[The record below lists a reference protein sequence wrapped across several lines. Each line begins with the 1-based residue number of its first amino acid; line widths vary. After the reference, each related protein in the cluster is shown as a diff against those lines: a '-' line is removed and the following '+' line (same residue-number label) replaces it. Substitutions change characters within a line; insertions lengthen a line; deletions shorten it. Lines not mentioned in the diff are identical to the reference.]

1 MDMLAWAE
9 LIALVV
15 ALLLLTPLVW
25 LFLRRRWLARQ
36 GNMFECSLRFNT
48 PTPGTGWVLGV
59 ARYSEENLE
68 WFRVFSLSFQPRMRF
83 NRPRTRALEERSPT
97 SAESVLLFDGQHIVS
112 LSVVEGER
120 DLPDQPLP
128 RKAARPGEWELAMSE
143 GALTGLR
150 SWLEAAPPG
159 EH

>member
-1 MDMLAWAE
+1 MDALAWAE
-9 LIALVV
+9 IAALVV
-15 ALLLLTPLVW
+15 VLVGVTPLVW

-36 GNMFECSLRFNT
+36 GSMFECSLRLKAT
-48 PTPGTGWVLGV
+48 TSGAGWVLGV
-59 ARYSEENLE
+59 ARYSEEDLE
-68 WFRVFSLSFQPRMRF
+68 WFRVFSLSFQPRLRF
-83 NRPRTRALEERSPT
+83 NRPRTRALDDRLPNPI
-97 SAESVLLFDGQHIVS
+97 ESVLLFDGQRVVA

-128 RKAARPGEWELAMSE
+128 ERAANPGEWELAMSQD
-143 GALTGLR
+143 ALTGLR

>member
-1 MDMLAWAE
+1 MDVLAWAE
-9 LIALVV
+9 LAALVV
-15 ALLLLTPLVW
+15 VLVGVAPLVG
-25 LFLRRRWLARQ
+25 LFLRRRWLARL
-36 GNMFECSLRFNT
+36 GSMFECSLRLKRT
-48 PTPGTGWVLGV
+48 TPGTGWVLGV

-83 NRPRTRALEERSPT
+83 NRPRTRALDDRSP
-97 SAESVLLFDGQHIVS
+97 SPMESVLLFDGQQVVA

-128 RKAARPGEWELAMSE
+128 ERAANPGEWELAMSQ